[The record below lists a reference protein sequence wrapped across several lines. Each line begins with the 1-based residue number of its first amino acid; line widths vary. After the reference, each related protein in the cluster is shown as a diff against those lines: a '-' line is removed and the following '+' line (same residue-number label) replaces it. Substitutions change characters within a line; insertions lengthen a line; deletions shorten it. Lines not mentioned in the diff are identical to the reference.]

1 MRSVASLPAAKAQL
15 SPPDADL
22 SGTCGVLIPAY
33 NEADTVATVIRT
45 ALAAALGPV
54 LVVDDGSTDA
64 TTSAALAAGAAVLTL
79 GDNLGKGGAVY
90 EGATAL
96 QTDFVVLI
104 DADLVGLLPEHL
116 KELARPVLE
125 HRFDMTRGVF
135 AGGRWRTTAAQNI
148 TPQLNGQRALTRR
161 KLLNV
166 PGLAK
171 SRYGIEIAITEQAKR
186 SHWRTT
192 DIAMRDVSQVMKE
205 EKRGFLKGVQ
215 IRLGMYRDILKTWIK
230 NLG

>member
-1 MRSVASLPAAKAQL
+1 
-15 SPPDADL
+15 
-22 SGTCGVLIPAY
+22 
-33 NEADTVATVIRT
+33 
-45 ALAAALGPV
+45 
-54 LVVDDGSTDA
+54 
-64 TTSAALAAGAAVLTL
+64 
-79 GDNLGKGGAVY
+79 
-90 EGATAL
+90 
-96 QTDFVVLI
+96 
-104 DADLVGLLPEHL
+104 
-116 KELARPVLE
+116 
-125 HRFDMTRGVF
+125 MTRGVF

-171 SRYGIEIAITEQAKR
+171 SRYGLEIAITEQAKR
-186 SHWRTT
+186 LHWRTT